1 MAKENSAGLG
11 VNNRYGTLPTPDGVA
26 GVYNTRGT
34 VQEMVLEISGKNIND
49 GVILGTLPA
58 GAKPLRAIVEIQTAF
73 VMTGT
78 NPVLEVGTQGSEAT
92 NGFTIEDADAEVAG
106 TYVITTFAG
115 TWAAE
120 LAAVTEVSVIVAA
133 DANEV
138 VTDVG
143 NARIVLEYALN

>member
-1 MAKENSAGLG
+1 MSKENSAGLG
-11 VNNRYGTLPTPDGVA
+11 VNNRYGTLQTPDGVA

-34 VQEMVLEISGKNIND
+34 IQEMVLEISGKNIND

-58 GAKPLRAIVEIQTAF
+58 GAKPIRAIVEIEEAF

-78 NPVLEVGTQGSEAT
+78 DPVLEVGTSGSEAT

-115 TWAAE
+115 TWAVE
-120 LAAVTEVSVIVAA
+120 LTAVTEVSVIV
-133 DANEV
+133 DASANPV
-138 VTDVG
+138 VTDAG